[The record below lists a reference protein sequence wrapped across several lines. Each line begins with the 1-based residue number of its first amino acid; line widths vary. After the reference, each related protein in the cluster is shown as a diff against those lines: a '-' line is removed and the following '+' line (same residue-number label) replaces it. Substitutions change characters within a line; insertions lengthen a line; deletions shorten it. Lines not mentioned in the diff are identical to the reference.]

1 MSKRIIA
8 QNTTVIMG
16 ADVHTSKHVV
26 TFKAH
31 PDIQKTVQ
39 MAATPEAWR
48 ALLKRFPGCE
58 IHVIYESGPHGYNL
72 YDLLTGMNGCNDQ
85 AVFAYVA
92 PPAHIPKAAS
102 RAVKTDTRDSISLI
116 QAFETRSFRPVPV
129 PCRAQRE
136 ERELVRTR
144 KRLKDQSV
152 SLKNQIK
159 SMAAF
164 HGVALPAGKSWTK
177 AWRARLT
184 QNMAATDTTGFLRRA
199 FKAQID
205 ALEHIEQAVA
215 ELGVQLVQ
223 IYQNGHSAQVAQR
236 VRTHKGIGLP
246 SAVLIATEVADF
258 TAFDNSAAFASY
270 VGLVP
275 REFSSGE
282 RVRRGSITRV
292 GNSRLRWIF
301 TECAWVWIRC
311 DPKARAIYEK
321 IKCRRGARRA
331 ITAMARRLAVRVY
344 HLAKTGAQLEQAA

>member
-26 TFKAH
+26 TFKVK
-31 PDIQKTVQ
+31 PDIQRTIQ
-39 MAATPEAWR
+39 MAAKTEAWS

-72 YDLLTGMNGCNDQ
+72 YDWLSNQNGRNGQ
-85 AVFAYVA
+85 AVYAYVA

-116 QAFETRSFRPVPV
+116 QAFETHSFRPVPV

-136 ERELVRTR
+136 ARELVRTR
-144 KRLKDQSV
+144 KQLKDTTV

-159 SMAAF
+159 SMLTF
-164 HGVALPAGKSWTK
+164 HGVAMPTGKSWTK

-184 QNMAATDTTGFLRRA
+184 KNTAATDTTGFLLSA
-199 FKAQID
+199 LEAKIS
-205 ALEHIEQAVA
+205 ALEHIEQTVA
-215 ELGVQLVQ
+215 ELDVKLVQ
-223 IYQNGHSAQVAQR
+223 IYENSHSAQVAQR
-236 VRTHKGIGLP
+236 VRAHKGIGLP
-246 SAVLIATEVADF
+246 SAVMIATEVADF

-270 VGLVP
+270 VGIVP

-292 GNSRLRWIF
+292 GNRRLRWIF
-301 TECAWVWIRC
+301 VECAWVWIRC
-311 DPKARAIYEK
+311 DPKAHAVYDK

-344 HLAKTGAQLEQAA
+344 HLAKADTQHERVA